1 MKKSHFD
8 GSFFCP
14 LILSLHKHSI
24 MKKSLWLVGLF
35 FVLFA
40 CGNPVDKINPKE
52 LKTSCECAE
61 AAELIIT
68 ERLDIQESTI
78 GKDIKDI
85 DTSELITRWNALLA
99 KQKEV
104 YNNCK
109 GKKEIT
115 NCKDWPEI
123 SKNLAK
129 RTEELNKKSEA
140 AAIKKKSN

>member
-1 MKKSHFD
+1 MAL
-8 GSFFCP
+8 FFCP
-14 LILSLHKHSI
+14 LILSLHKLSI
-24 MKKSLWLVGLF
+24 MKKSFWSIGLI

-104 YNNCK
+104 Y
-109 GKKEIT
+109 KKEIT

-140 AAIKKKSN
+140 AAIKKKTN